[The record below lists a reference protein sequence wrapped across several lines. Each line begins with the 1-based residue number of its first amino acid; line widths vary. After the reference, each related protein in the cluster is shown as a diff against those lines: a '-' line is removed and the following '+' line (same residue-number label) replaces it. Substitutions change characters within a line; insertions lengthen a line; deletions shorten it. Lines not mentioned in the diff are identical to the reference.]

1 MPNLTPQ
8 EALAKAIRV
17 LKTQTAVAEAAGN
30 EAKTGHVFYWL
41 NKAAE
46 VPAKFCPGIE
56 AATRA
61 AAAAEGDP
69 TLIVYCEELCPGTDW
84 AAVRANTG
92 PQGDTSGEPAKV
104 A

>member
-1 MPNLTPQ
+1 MPRLTPK
-8 EALAKAIRV
+8 EALAKAIAV

-56 AATRA
+56 KATREA
-61 AAAAEGDP
+61 GD
-69 TLIVYCEELCPGTDW
+69 TVFCEELCPGTDW
-84 AAVRANTG
+84 ASVRAGQG
-92 PQGDTSGEPAKV
+92 PDLTSDAEPAKV